1 MREVKI
7 ITYNIDCGKDT
18 WREFSN
24 LEYALQFA
32 EKLISRGCQEEIKII
47 QHTKTLTEEDKVVK
61 IIK

>member
-7 ITYNIDCGKDT
+7 VTYNVHCGKDT
-18 WREFSN
+18 WREFGN

-32 EKLISRGCQEEIKII
+32 KKLISRGCQEEIKII